1 MTDKKITGL
10 CGSLRKDSFNR
21 KLLFEAVRLYGNC
34 DFTEA
39 NLNLPLYNGEKES
52 TGKLESVLKL
62 HNDIKSADGVII
74 TCPEYNKGISGV
86 LKNALDWVSRIP
98 GPVWKDKPVVIM
110 SAAAGRSG
118 GETAQYMVR
127 ACLIPFGPRLL
138 TSPIVCVAQVSQ
150 QFDETNR
157 IISERYLNLVKEAIR
172 NLQKELI

>member
-1 MTDKKITGL
+1 MTVVKIVGL
-10 CGSLRKDSFNR
+10 CGSLRKNSFNR

-39 NLNLPLYNGEKES
+39 NLNLPLYNGDEENI
-52 TGKLESVLKL
+52 GKSKSVLKL
-62 HNDIKSADGVII
+62 HQDIKLADGIII

-98 GPVWKDKPVVIM
+98 GSVWKGKPVVIM

-127 ACLIPFGPRLL
+127 ACLTPFGPRII
-138 TSPIVCVAQVSQ
+138 TFPIVCVAQASQ
-150 QFDETNR
+150 QFDETGQIN
-157 IISERYLNLVKEAIR
+157 SERYLISVSEAMQNLR
-172 NLQKELI
+172 NQIN